1 MGTKLDITCIQ
12 SMNLFNRITGI
23 KSQFCFIYASSLIFV
38 VSPENFDAAIGD
50 RGNNLRRLSIA
61 FKKRIKIVST
71 PTPDKIN
78 RFVKAVVSPVRFNK
92 LTVENEEVSI
102 KAGPQA
108 KASLIG
114 RNHVNLDQLQDIL
127 KYYFKTKL
135 LRIV

>member
-12 SMNLFNRITGI
+12 SINLFNRITGI
-23 KSQFCFIYASSLIFV
+23 KAQFCFNYASSLIFI
-38 VSPENFDAAIGD
+38 VSPENFNAAIGE
-50 RGNNLRRLSIA
+50 RGNNLRRLGIT
-61 FKKRIKIVST
+61 FKKRIKIVAA

-92 LTVENEEVSI
+92 LTVENGEVSI

-114 RNHVNLDQLQDIL
+114 RNHANLDQLQDIL
-127 KYYFKTKL
+127 KYYFKTRS